1 MRQNQP
7 AGDDAHNA
15 FKTQDQ
21 RSHGRIDAAL
31 ADDLKRVGDAVAAD
45 TCVEE
50 GGSGC
55 LHGFE
60 RGRFEDHHQDEAQDA
75 SHKELNAAHAH
86 AVDVVGVVV
95 DYEDVSGVA
104 KRASQHQAVAEAQ
117 GEFSGRHAE
126 VIEPKARKH
135 DRNPHQKARLA
146 TDEHADDRND
156 DDVQARQKSR
166 FAHRG
171 VEKSELL
178 QRFGNKKHDAAE
190 NAARP
195 DLGISPRVG
204 FFACCLI
211 DLPARDPIQ
220 NRQHRQ
226 QKQSADDGARKR
238 KGKRSDVIHAEGL
251 RDEGGAPDDGAQ
263 EKNETVAYLKR
274 HDGEVETTDEK
285 RWHSKRADRLF
296 RTVRKGEVPAGE
308 AYNTGI
314 VEFLLSE
321 I

>member
-1 MRQNQP
+1 MIR
-7 AGDDAHNA
+7 
-15 FKTQDQ
+15 
-21 RSHGRIDAAL
+21 
-31 ADDLKRVGDAVAAD
+31 
-45 TCVEE
+45 
-50 GGSGC
+50 
-55 LHGFE
+55 
-60 RGRFEDHHQDEAQDA
+60 
-75 SHKELNAAHAH
+75 
-86 AVDVVGVVV
+86 VVV
-95 DYEDVSGVA
+95 NDENVCGVTERAGKHKSVA
-104 KRASQHQAVAEAQ
+104 KAKRK
-117 GEFSGRHAE
+117 FSRRHAQVVE
-126 VIEPKARKH
+126 AKARKH

-146 TDEHADDRND
+146 TDEQADDRND

-238 KGKRSDVIHAEGL
+238 KGKRSNVIHAEGL

-263 EKNETVAYLKR
+263 EKNETVADLKR
-274 HDGEVETTDEK
+274 HDDERQNCRQETL
-285 RWHSKRADRLF
+285 AF
-296 RTVRKGEVPAGE
+296 
-308 AYNTGI
+308 
-314 VEFLLSE
+314 
-321 I
+321 